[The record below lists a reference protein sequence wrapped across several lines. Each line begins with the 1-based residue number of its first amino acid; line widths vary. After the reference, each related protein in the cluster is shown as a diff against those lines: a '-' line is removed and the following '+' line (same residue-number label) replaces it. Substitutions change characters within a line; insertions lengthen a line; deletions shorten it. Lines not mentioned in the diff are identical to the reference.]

1 MIRFTAQ
8 SVSLDAAAGDAP
20 RTISGIAVP
29 YGVDAN
35 VSTGQTV
42 RVTAG
47 ALPVDGPA
55 PRLLAEHDTNQVVG
69 MVTAREDTPDG
80 MLFTAE
86 IARTRAGDDLVE
98 LLKMGAYDSVS
109 IGIEPT
115 DVEQD
120 GRTTIV
126 KAANWKEL
134 SVVYEPAFKAAKITE
149 IAASAEDED
158 ETPDTPTQPSEEDT
172 QMSEN
177 QPEVVEAA
185 PAVVPTTPIYA
196 TAKREARMPSATE
209 WIAAALEGGDTWH
222 RMNDM
227 VRAAAPDVITTDTP
241 GILPTPIVGPVY
253 NNFVGRRP
261 VIDAIG
267 AKAMPGGGKVF
278 IRPEV
283 TTHTSMAVQSAE
295 NAALQSGTF
304 VVSSNQVTK
313 GTYGGYVTISEQDLD
328 WTDPAVLSLVLDD
341 MARIYANT
349 TDNVAADALLAGQT
363 QTAEL
368 TDSTDPAEWVAD
380 IYAAASTILSNSNGG
395 YATHLFLAPNMWAA
409 LGQLVDTAG
418 RPLFPQVGPMN
429 AFGSVSPA
437 AVGGNAF
444 GLTVVVDRNFAANT
458 VIVGDPSGF
467 EIFEQQKGAIS
478 VEVPSTLSRTIAWRG
493 YFATLMIDPTKFVS
507 LTAPA

>member
-42 RVTAG
+42 RIEAG
-47 ALPVDGPA
+47 ALPVDGPS
-55 PRLLAEHDTNQVVG
+55 PRLLAEHDNSKVIG
-69 MVTAREDTPDG
+69 MVTAREDTADG

-86 IARTRAGDDLVE
+86 IARTTAGNDIVE

-120 GRTTIV
+120 GRTTVV
-126 KAANWKEL
+126 KAANWSEL
-134 SVVYEPAFKAAKITE
+134 SIVFEPAFAAAKITE
-149 IAASAEDED
+149 IAASVPEE
-158 ETPDTPTQPSEEDT
+158 ETPDTPNPEPSEEDT
-172 QMSEN
+172 EMNESAPIEAA
-177 QPEVVEAA
+177 PEVV
-185 PAVVPTTPIYA
+185 PTAPIYA
-196 TAKREARMPSATE
+196 AAKREARLPSATE
-209 WIAAALEGGDTWH
+209 WIAAALSGGDTWFN
-222 RMNDM
+222 MNEQ
-227 VRAAAPDVITTDTP
+227 VRAAAPEVGTTDTP

-267 AKAMPGGGKVF
+267 AKAMPGGGKIF

-295 NAALQSGTF
+295 FDTLQAGTF

-313 GTYGGYVTISEQDLD
+313 GTYGGYVQISEQDLD

-341 MARIYANT
+341 MGRIYANT

-363 QTAEL
+363 QSAEL

-409 LGQLVDTAG
+409 LGQLVDSSG

-429 AFGSVSPA
+429 AFGAVSPVA
-437 AVGGNAF
+437 GGGNAF
-444 GLTVVVDRNFAANT
+444 GLTVVVDRNFAADT
-458 VIVGDPSGF
+458 VIIGDPSGF

-478 VEVPSTLSRTIAWRG
+478 VDVPSNLSRTIAWRG

-507 LTAPA
+507 LTAP